1 MADHP
6 ARPDGGFILL
16 DAVLAAGLLALAG
29 TVIIMI
35 ANTMLTREEREL
47 DRSVALVG
55 AQSLVKQYLLLGPAL
70 AAKLEREDELF
81 IYSFEPGDAPVAGTD
96 ALAAVTL
103 WARPRSGRA
112 ADAVRLDFLAPAA
125 GR

>member
-1 MADHP
+1 MAD
-6 ARPDGGFILL
+6 RPTRADAGFILL
-16 DAVLAAGLLALAG
+16 DAVLAAGLLAFAG

-47 DRSVALVG
+47 DRSVALVA

-70 AAKLEREDELF
+70 ATKLDGEDELF
-81 IYSFEPGDAPVAGTD
+81 VYSFEPADVPVVGTD
-96 ALAAVTL
+96 MLVEVTL

-112 ADAVRLDFLAPAA
+112 AEAVRLDFLAPAA
-125 GR
+125 AR